1 MSVKKANKLTQF
13 WQELKRRKVLP
24 ILIAY
29 LATCFA
35 IIEFSDMTSDRF
47 SIPDNTVE
55 LLYLLAAIGL
65 PFVIILPWFIN
76 RKKQEPSSEKFD
88 LKEIITE
95 KKEKKTLH
103 NLPAQLTNFI
113 GRQKEM
119 QTVKD
124 LISEHRLVTLTGGG
138 GCGKTRLATEVAG
151 RIVSDYKD
159 GVWFVDLAP
168 LASED
173 LVAKEIT
180 EALSIAEVPNQPIID
195 TLTEKI
201 KELELLILLD
211 NCEHLIKGCAEVSSI
226 LLQKVAGLKILATS
240 REALNISGEKIWHI
254 PSLTLLDPK
263 TIIDLENARDSEAVL
278 LFADRAQLNN
288 PDFSLGSENVS
299 EVVSICNKLDGI
311 PLAVEL
317 VASRTRH
324 LSPGKILERF
334 DDRFDSLSSL
344 NPVISKRQQ
353 TLHATIDWSYNLL
366 SEAEQILFTRIAVF
380 SGSFD
385 LEAAEEVCSD
395 DQLSRENVLD
405 VLSRLVDQ
413 SLVYTKTGG
422 DQSIR
427 YNRLETLRQYAIQK
441 LNSINEEEKIRSRH
455 LKYYLKMAE
464 DAYEEQFEAQLKWTN
479 WFEVEQDNLLS
490 AMNWAES
497 NSPEEFVQLTGAMF
511 WIWRQLSNITMG
523 KDYLERALS
532 KEISN
537 SGNYARVVFGYGLLF
552 WMTTGDSQKG
562 LLFMHESLEI
572 WRKLKNP
579 REEAMVLSEISEP
592 LLHSGEYES
601 SLKYSEQSLE
611 IARKVGNPGLINH
624 CLIYLCTIL
633 VHTKQYERGKPL
645 VEELLLS
652 SEKLEHILGIESA
665 LHLLGDC
672 TVGTRDFKEGE
683 KRYAQGVE
691 TSLRY
696 GNMLYATFDI
706 QGVAF
711 ALSGQKR
718 WAKSIRLDAAARE
731 QLKKIGIA
739 IDGMFGFWDEWIET
753 YIEGAKKEVGKE
765 LAKQYEEE
773 GIAMGFEKAI
783 EYALDF
789 EKD

>member
-1 MSVKKANKLTQF
+1 MPENANDPLSF

-24 ILIAY
+24 FLIAY
-29 LATCFA
+29 IAACFA
-35 IIEFSDMTSDRF
+35 IIEFFDITSNRF
-47 SIPDNTVE
+47 AIPDGTFT
-55 LLYLLAAIGL
+55 LLYILAAIGVPL
-65 PFVIILPWFIN
+65 VIILPWFIY
-76 RKKQEPSSEKFD
+76 RKQKDHYVED
-88 LKEIITE
+88 LTLELKPPVHFE
-95 KKEKKTLH
+95 KKVLH
-103 NLPAQLTNFI
+103 NLPAQLTTFI

-119 QTVKD
+119 QTVHD
-124 LISEHRLVTLTGGG
+124 LINEHRLVTLTGAG
-138 GCGKTRLATEVAG
+138 GCGKTRLSIEVAG
-151 RIVSDYKD
+151 RVVSDYKD

-168 LASED
+168 LSSED

-180 EALSIAEVPNQPIID
+180 EVLSIAEVPNQPIID
-195 TLTEKI
+195 TLIEKI

-263 TIIDLENARDSEAVL
+263 TIIDLETARNSEAVL

-334 DDRFDSLSSL
+334 EDRFDSLSSL

-380 SGSFD
+380 SGGFD

-395 DQLSRENVLD
+395 VLLSRENILD
-405 VLSRLVDQ
+405 LLSRLVDR
-413 SLVYTKTGG
+413 SMVYTKTGG

-427 YNRLETLRQYAIQK
+427 YNRLETLRQYAKQK
-441 LNSINEEEKIRSRH
+441 LNSNNEEEEITSRH

-464 DAYEEQFEAQLKWTN
+464 DAYEEQFEAQLKWAN

-497 NSPEEFVQLTGAMF
+497 NSPEKFAQLTGAMF

-532 KEISN
+532 KGISN

-552 WMTTGDSQKG
+552 WMTTGDGQKG
-562 LLFMHESLEI
+562 LLFMHESLEL

-633 VHTKQYERGKPL
+633 VHTKQYERGRTL

-696 GNMLYATFDI
+696 GNMLYTTFDI

-731 QLKKIGIA
+731 QLKKLGIV

-753 YIEGAKKEVGKE
+753 YIEGAKKEVGE
-765 LAKQYEEE
+765 DLASLYEED
-773 GIAMGFEKAI
+773 GIAMGFDKAV
-783 EYALDF
+783 EYALNF
-789 EKD
+789 KKD